1 MEPDEVDA
9 FAPAVLGDLEQ
20 IHQAE
25 EARFARQ
32 LRSDIREADG
42 RNGIDFDFAFLH
54 AVAVTH
60 FDMRARPYAHA
71 AGDFSAANSLA
82 QALGEHHEES
92 LPRAR
97 LAQKIG

>member
-1 MEPDEVDA
+1 MLSPLPCLATLSKSTRPRKPDS
-9 FAPAVLGDLEQ
+9 
-20 IHQAE
+20 
-25 EARFARQ
+25 RQ